1 MTVAPNANSIT
12 LGETV
17 SVGANKTGGPTNPSH
32 TENNTPTMNRNR
44 GRSRNGENTRNA
56 LGGNASSYIPSVAKS
71 YEGMMPKIKLVLAL
85 PGGKVTLAKLIN
97 AFRNDFSTYIAAT
110 MENGI
115 DIFLILRDGLDPE
128 VALEAKRFP
137 VLKILAPIDSSASS
151 QDQARHAAK
160 E

>member
-1 MTVAPNANSIT
+1 MT
-12 LGETV
+12 
-17 SVGANKTGGPTNPSH
+17 
-32 TENNTPTMNRNR
+32 
-44 GRSRNGENTRNA
+44 
-56 LGGNASSYIPSVAKS
+56 
-71 YEGMMPKIKLVLAL
+71 PKIKLVLAL

-115 DIFLILRDGLDPE
+115 DIFLVLRDGLDPE

-137 VLKILAPIDSSASS
+137 VLKILDPIDSSASS